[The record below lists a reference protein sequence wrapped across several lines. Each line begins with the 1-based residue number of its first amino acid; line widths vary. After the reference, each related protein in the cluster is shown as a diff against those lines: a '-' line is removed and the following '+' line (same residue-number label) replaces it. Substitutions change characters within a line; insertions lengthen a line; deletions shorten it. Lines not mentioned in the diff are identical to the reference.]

1 MMSMS
6 EVEQTLAYYDT
17 HAASFVERTGQ
28 VAFSSMQEAFAAHIP
43 SGGRILDLG
52 CGSGRDS
59 QAFLARGFQV
69 VAVDGSAVLCELA
82 SQRIGQKVLH
92 ATFQTYEPQGTF
104 DGIWACA
111 SLLHLE
117 IPAICQV
124 LQNIS
129 PHLRMGG
136 CYYLSFKY
144 GTFSGMR
151 HGRYFTDMTE
161 DRFQMIL
168 QRVPELQ
175 MLEQYQTE
183 DVRPARKGER
193 WLNVFLKKGDA

>member
-1 MMSMS
+1 
-6 EVEQTLAYYDT
+6 
-17 HAASFVERTGQ
+17 
-28 VAFSSMQEAFAAHIP
+28 
-43 SGGRILDLG
+43 
-52 CGSGRDS
+52 
-59 QAFLARGFQV
+59 
-69 VAVDGSAVLCELA
+69 
-82 SQRIGQKVLH
+82 
-92 ATFQTYEPQGTF
+92 
-104 DGIWACA
+104 
-111 SLLHLE
+111 
-117 IPAICQV
+117 
-124 LQNIS
+124 
-129 PHLRMGG
+129 MGG